1 MDFNTQDE
9 VRDGYLVPAAMKRV
23 WAVEL
28 DLLEKFLDY
37 CKLHNLR
44 CWADGGTLLGA
55 VRHKGFIPWDDDID
69 LAMPREDYDRMC
81 RIGNEGLEA
90 PYFLQTA
97 YSDIDYH
104 RSHAQFRRSDTAAI
118 RPSDCFE
125 PFNQGIFIDIFPLD
139 AVPEDKEMVR
149 ASCKCMRK
157 TTRFLKSKNCNLLMS
172 GRLSLIFR
180 KLKAKYMVR
189 KYGWTT
195 IYSKAEEAMR
205 ALGKMP
211 HTKVAELTFL
221 GDKVVWD
228 KSIFDETVWLPFENT
243 KIPAPRD
250 YDAFL
255 RTHFG
260 PNYMTPIQAP
270 SFHGTVI
277 FDTEHSYTEVLES
290 VQRDYKKSLFKRLG
304 GKIFKKK

>member
-9 VRDGYLVPAAMKRV
+9 VRDGYLVAAAMKRV

-243 KIPAPRD
+243 KVPAPRD

-260 PNYMTPIQAP
+260 PNYMTPIKAP

>member
-139 AVPEDKEMVR
+139 AVPDDREMVR
-149 ASCKCMRK
+149 ASCKRI
-157 TTRFLKSKNCNLLMS
+157 RRIYRLLKCKNSNLLFS
-172 GRLSLIFR
+172 GRISLIFR
-180 KLKAKYMVR
+180 KIKVKYLVR
-189 KYGWTT
+189 KHGWTA
-195 IYSKAEEAMR
+195 IYEKAEEEMR

-211 HTKVAELTFL
+211 HTKVGELTFF
-221 GDKVVWD
+221 GDRIVWD

-243 KIPAPRD
+243 KIPAPKG

-277 FDTEHSYTEVLES
+277 FDTEHSYTEIIES
-290 VQRDYKKSLFKRLG
+290 VRRNYKKSLLKRLG
-304 GKIFKKK
+304 SKIFKKG

>member
-9 VRDGYLVPAAMKRV
+9 VRDGYLVAAAMKRV

-55 VRHKGFIPWDDDID
+55 VRHQGFIPWDDDID

-81 RIGNEGLEA
+81 LIGNEGLEA

>member
-9 VRDGYLVPAAMKRV
+9 VRDGYLVAAAMKRV

>member
-1 MDFNTQDE
+1 MNFNTEEE
-9 VRDGYLVPAAMKRV
+9 VRGGYLVPASMKKV

-69 LAMPREDYDRMC
+69 LAMLRDDYDRMC
-81 RIGNEGLEA
+81 KIGNEGLQA

-104 RSHAQFRRSDTAAI
+104 RGHAQFRRSDTAAI
-118 RPSDCFE
+118 RPSDSFE
-125 PFNQGIFIDIFPLD
+125 RFNQGIFIDIFPID
-139 AVPEDKEMVR
+139 AVPDDRELVR
-149 ASCKCMRK
+149 ASRK
-157 TTRFLKSKNCNLLMS
+157 RCIKTFRFLKSKNCNLLAS
-172 GRLSLIFR
+172 GRLSLVFR
-180 KLKAKYMVR
+180 KIKANYMVR
-189 KYGWTT
+189 KHGWAS
-195 IYSKAEEAMR
+195 IYSKAEDEMR
-205 ALGKMP
+205 ALWKMP

-228 KSIFDETVWLPFENT
+228 KRIFDKTVWLPFENT
-243 KIPAPRD
+243 KIPAPHD

-270 SFHGTVI
+270 NFHGAVV
-277 FDTEHSYTEVLES
+277 FDTERSYAEVLKD
-290 VQRDYKKSLFKRLG
+290 VQREYKRSVFSRLWS
-304 GKIFKKK
+304 KMFKKK

>member
-9 VRDGYLVPAAMKRV
+9 VRDGYLVAAAMKRV

-81 RIGNEGLEA
+81 LIGNEGLEA

-243 KIPAPRD
+243 KVPAPRD

-260 PNYMTPIQAP
+260 PNYMTPIKAP

>member
-9 VRDGYLVPAAMKRV
+9 VRDGYLVAAAMKRV

-55 VRHKGFIPWDDDID
+55 VRHQGFIPWDDDID

-81 RIGNEGLEA
+81 LIGNEGLEA

-243 KIPAPRD
+243 KVPAPRD

-260 PNYMTPIQAP
+260 PNYMTPIKAP

>member
-9 VRDGYLVPAAMKRV
+9 VRDGYLVAAAMKRV

-81 RIGNEGLEA
+81 LIGNEGLEA

-104 RSHAQFRRSDTAAI
+104 RSHAQSRRSDTAAI

-125 PFNQGIFIDIFPLD
+125 PFNQGLFIDIFPLD

-243 KIPAPRD
+243 KVPAPRD

-260 PNYMTPIQAP
+260 PNYMTPIKAP

>member
-9 VRDGYLVPAAMKRV
+9 VRDGYLVAAAMKRV

-125 PFNQGIFIDIFPLD
+125 PFNQRIFIDIFPLD